1 MTPRFDDPTV
11 RFSTRA
17 HVDEPPL
24 PRVPADPKRAPP
36 RSHHGQSPQGRQG
49 QAPRP
54 QWVAGQVHRQYVSPP
69 GRATPRLASRIDARS
84 NARGRS
90 YRGERRR
97 ADRPFPFLP
106 SAVGRKKIRIERIAD
121 ERNRQVRSRTDRT
134 LTPRAFAG
142 RTRES
147 SHKALV
153 SPRETFRTRVEPDD
167 AFSESETAG
176 RNADASTS

>member
-1 MTPRFDDPTV
+1 MTRGQTL
-11 RFSTRA
+11 A
-17 HVDEPPL
+17 VD
-24 PRVPADPKRAPP
+24 RTAATSAP
-36 RSHHGQSPQGRQG
+36 GL
-49 QAPRP
+49 
-54 QWVAGQVHRQYVSPP
+54 
-69 GRATPRLASRIDARS
+69 TD
-84 NARGRS
+84 
-90 YRGERRR
+90 
-97 ADRPFPFLP
+97 PFPSSP
-106 SAVGRKKIRIERIAD
+106 YAVGRKKIRIERIAD

-176 RNADASTS
+176 RNADPDTS